1 MAADRELGGEE
12 GEPPPHRVAGA
23 RLSSSVVLRCVL
35 GSVRFGSTGVGSTE
49 PI

>member
-12 GEPPPHRVAGA
+12 GKAAPHRVAGA
-23 RLSSSVVLRCVL
+23 RKSSSVVVRCVH
-35 GSVRFGSTGVGSTE
+35 GSVWFGSNVVGSTE